1 MDQLPTDFDVIIV
14 GTGIVESILS
24 AAASRIGKRVLHI
37 DRSCYYGG
45 QWASFSLEGIIKLQ
59 EEYLATKDSLGSL
72 KDEQTQDK
80 EFVELCNNLFDIKN
94 IECTWHVQSKTSKA
108 EESIDA
114 VSNQDNK
121 LIQTSIQNEKQET
134 EESVIW
140 NKERL
145 LKESRKFNIDL
156 VPKLQ
161 YARGDF
167 VELLIS
173 SNIARYS
180 EFKSLSRVL
189 TWLNGRLEV
198 VPCSR
203 SDVFSNDKV
212 SVIEKRMLMKLLT
225 NLEDVENDL
234 NQYQDKTYKE
244 YLKDKKLTPNLIH
257 YVLYAISLSDDGTLC
272 KEGIKNTKRFLGS
285 LGRFGKTPF
294 LFSMYGSGEM
304 PQAFCRLSAVFGG
317 IYALGQPV
325 KGLTLSENKFK
336 SLLVN
341 DQKIEGKHLILN
353 MENTPKQFID
363 LKNTEYIARCILIT
377 DRSIMSSEAE
387 HLTLLLYPP
396 ENDKNSAIL
405 IELGTLTGTCPK
417 DLHLVHITARQKTN
431 PKEDFQHII
440 SNMFNLNEE
449 DIESKK
455 PKVLWSCYF
464 SLPDSNASDVQLKVP
479 DNVFLC
485 TGPDID
491 LDYDFSVKKAKEIFS
506 KIYPDEE
513 FLPRAPDPEEIVIEG
528 EDEET
533 EDKEVGDKNTD
544 DEATEKKVA
553 EAEEKQF
560 ED

>member
-14 GTGIVESILS
+14 GTGVVESILS

-37 DRSCYYGG
+37 DRSYCYGG
-45 QWASFSLEGIIKLQ
+45 QWASFSLEGMCKLQ
-59 EEYLATKDSLGSL
+59 EEHL
-72 KDEQTQDK
+72 KREDILRNLESQQTQDH
-80 EFVELCNNLFDIKN
+80 EFVELGNSYFGIKN
-94 IECTWHVQSKTSKA
+94 IECRWHVQSCSNTSEV
-108 EESIDA
+108 EESKEAID
-114 VSNQDNK
+114 NQGDG
-121 LIQTSIQNEKQET
+121 LFQNEGQEI
-134 EESVIW
+134 EKPVIW

-145 LKESRKFNIDL
+145 LKESRRFNIDL
-156 VPKLQ
+156 VPKLH

-189 TWLNGRLEV
+189 TWLNGHLEV

-234 NQYQDKTYKE
+234 NQYQSKTYKE
-244 YLKDKKLTPNLIH
+244 YLKDKKLTANLIH
-257 YVLYAISLSDDGTLC
+257 YVLYAISLSDDGTPC
-272 KEGIKNTKRFLGS
+272 KEGIENTKRFLGS

-317 IYALGQPV
+317 IYALGQPL
-325 KGLTLSENKFK
+325 KGLTISENKFK

-341 DQKIEGKHLILN
+341 EQKIEAKHLILN
-353 MENTPKQFID
+353 SENVPKKFIEV
-363 LKNTEYIARCILIT
+363 KETAYIARCILIT

-396 ENDKNSAIL
+396 ENDKNLAIL

-417 DLHLVHITARQKTN
+417 DLFLVHITTRQKTN
-431 PKEDFQHII
+431 PKEDFRHII
-440 SNMFNLNEE
+440 SNLFTLNEE
-449 DIESKK
+449 NFESEK

-464 SLPDSNASDVQLKVP
+464 SLPDSNVSDVHLKIP
-479 DNVFLC
+479 DNVFFC

-528 EDEET
+528 EDET
-533 EDKEVGDKNTD
+533 EDKHSGDRNTD
-544 DEATEKKVA
+544 NKETEEKVA
-553 EAEEKQF
+553 EAEE
-560 ED
+560 